1 MNQKSSSSLIHIRN
15 NFHSKILFE
24 SSKKLILFHLS
35 IFFKTSSQISE
46 ANFINTPER
55 NIFHPF
61 LPRSVKFNAIERLSS
76 SPRLAYFNARC
87 FLSART
93 YTRPKS
99 GGGGR
104 RGAPWKR
111 RSVDIDA
118 GTPSKTLA
126 SLWSMSDRRP
136 DSRNSFDRWRVDPIP
151 RHVNN

>member
-55 NIFHPF
+55 NIFHPSSQD
-61 LPRSVKFNAIERLSS
+61 PWNSAIERSSS

-126 SLWSMSDRRP
+126 SPCSMSDRRP